1 MEYSSD
7 LQVAH
12 STLLEI
18 SCRSSFVI
26 LTMFLDWLMIYIKY
40 NVNQILPILTNVANL
55 VSVNGS
61 CLGGGGAG
69 GRVAI
74 YYRNDKFTG
83 TILSYGGLGY
93 ECGGAGTV
101 LTKDTVANTT
111 KLVVDNN
118 NRCLPI
124 EPNVDWNTLSDVN
137 RGQNSFLTWLFDQDN
152 TGHSHQFEVSVW
164 SYEETKIKHK

>member
-1 MEYSSD
+1 M
-7 LQVAH
+7 
-12 STLLEI
+12 
-18 SCRSSFVI
+18 
-26 LTMFLDWLMIYIKY
+26 DWLIIYIKN
-40 NVNQILPILTNVANL
+40 NVNRFLPILTNVANP
-55 VSVNGS
+55 VSVNDS

-69 GRVAI
+69 GRAAI
-74 YYRNDKFTG
+74 YYRTDKFTG

-137 RGQNSFLTWLFDQDN
+137 RGQNSFLTWLFDQDY
-152 TGHSHQFEVSVW
+152 TGHTHEFEVSD
-164 SYEETKIKHK
+164 